1 MLLLW
6 HEALGSDDEQAA
18 EDELCARVLYSREEG
33 GGHGEERLLQRLHLV
48 QGLLTFVRMLRRSG
62 GLQAEENDE
71 VKTSAQWTPEW
82 ASVTLSRRRF
92 FVLEVEP
99 QIFMA
104 LGVRPTVEI
113 KDHGPGYEA
122 LLREMYGMFRLFHG
136 SIDSNLRLL
145 PPAPVRQS
153 GAGDDGSGKSTD
165 KSEIPLEIG
174 QYKDGMDLLM
184 DIAALQLANRTRV
197 PEPGV
202 PSETDA
208 VWSPFIF
215 PLDPSS
221 SSSHG
226 RRPDTDIAQAAVH
239 RVVVWHE
246 GDLTIILILRTEADA
261 AGAASKDLHAVTLE
275 RLENF
280 LDGQQRFQSLAELV
294 FTRYNATF
302 APEKNVPNI
311 HPLPPFLYINRIN
324 LAFRMQHV
332 PRLLKSKEGDLFP
345 VPVKMLAHY
354 FPASTMAIVNE
365 LHAELHRCSSAGNRE
380 ICVRTRHAGWVLAKK
395 SETSHREMY
404 VFFDSKISSVYELSD
419 SLQMLLHDQFGNVLF

>member
-18 EDELCARVLYSREEG
+18 EDELCARVLYSHEEG

-104 LGVRPTVEI
+104 LGVRATVEI
-113 KDHGPGYEA
+113 KDHGPGYAA

-184 DIAALQLANRTRV
+184 DIAAKKCEQWEQN
-197 PEPGV
+197 
-202 PSETDA
+202 
-208 VWSPFIF
+208 W
-215 PLDPSS
+215 
-221 SSSHG
+221 
-226 RRPDTDIAQAAVH
+226 RPDTDIAQAAVH

-261 AGAASKDLHAVTLE
+261 AGAASKDLHAITLE